1 MKIAVTTLIL
11 IVNLITAGTIYPA
24 TTVVTVVDEPTNKV
38 YYMDATKDTWI
49 KYDTEDWQKGDM
61 AALIMYDN
69 GTPNCKYD
77 DVILYARYCGTI
89 EDFVS
94 TE

>member
-1 MKIAVTTLIL
+1 MKTMVATLML
-11 IVNLITAGTIYPA
+11 IINLIATGTIYPL

-38 YYMDATKDTWI
+38 YYRDATESIWI
-49 KYDTEDWQKGDM
+49 KYDTEDWQDGDI

-69 GTPNCKYD
+69 GTPDCKYD
-77 DVILYARYCGTI
+77 DVILYARYCGTV

-94 TE
+94 IE